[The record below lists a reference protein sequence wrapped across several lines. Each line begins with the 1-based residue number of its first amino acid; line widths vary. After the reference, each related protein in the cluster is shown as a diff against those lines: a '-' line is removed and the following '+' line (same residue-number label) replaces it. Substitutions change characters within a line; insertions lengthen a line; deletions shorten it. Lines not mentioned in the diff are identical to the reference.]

1 MPGGPIGSTVYF
13 AADQVISAAKEME
26 PGPMRNSRIV
36 RTLVVAGAAAALSIL
51 SLVST
56 VMAATGGGD
65 FPRLR

>member
-1 MPGGPIGSTVYF
+1 LSGGPIGSTVYL
-13 AADQVISAAKEME
+13 AAGKKHSAAKEME

>member
-1 MPGGPIGSTVYF
+1 
-13 AADQVISAAKEME
+13 
-26 PGPMRNSRIV
+26 MRNSRIV